1 MSELI
6 DVSVALDDE
15 LPIWPDSPGFQLEAL
30 QRMSDGAEV
39 NVSKLICDVHTGTH
53 IDAPRHFVEEGKTV
67 EEIPL
72 SVLVGPVV
80 VVRVP
85 DEVDTIT
92 AHVLD
97 ELGIPSTTSRL
108 LLRTRNSDLWSTHP
122 GTFRHDYTALA
133 PSASRWIVDHD
144 IRCVGVDYLSVQH
157 YDDGPETH
165 QTLLQGD
172 VVIVEGLNL
181 SGVEAGR
188 YELLCMP
195 AKLAES
201 EGAPARVALR
211 SQA

>member
-30 QRMSDGAEV
+30 QRMSDGAKV

-53 IDAPRHFVEEGKTV
+53 IDAPRHFVEDGKTV

-72 SVLVGPVV
+72 SVLVGPAIVL
-80 VVRVP
+80 RVP
-85 DEVDTIT
+85 DEVNTIT